1 LDEPTSGLDPKA
13 SNEFSEIIQELAA
26 NGTAI
31 LMATHDIFRAKEIA
45 NRIGIMKEG
54 NLVSI
59 IHSKDI
65 SANELEKLYL
75 QTV

>member
-1 LDEPTSGLDPKA
+1 
-13 SNEFSEIIQELAA
+13 
-26 NGTAI
+26 
-31 LMATHDIFRAKEIA
+31 MATHDIFRAKEIA

-59 IHSKDI
+59 LHSKDI